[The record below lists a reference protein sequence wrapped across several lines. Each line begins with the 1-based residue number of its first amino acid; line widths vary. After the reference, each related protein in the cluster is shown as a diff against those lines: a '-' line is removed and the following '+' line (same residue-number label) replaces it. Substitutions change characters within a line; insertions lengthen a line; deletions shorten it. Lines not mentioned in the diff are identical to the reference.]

1 MSQEKKKGPTS
12 KAGGPLDRFEP
23 GGDLGPIEDRNEYEQ
38 RLRSLPP
45 DQQELAQENTRLADL
60 CHYFSEQKMDF
71 PPEVLE
77 QVGRLPKLAISERI
91 RALKN
96 INRELMEY
104 LNDVGQDPGIRQ

>member
-1 MSQEKKKGPTS
+1 MSEDEKKGRSS
-12 KAGGPLDRFEP
+12 KAGGPLDKFEP
-23 GGDLGPIEDRNEYEQ
+23 GGELGPIEDRNAYEQ

-45 DQQELAQENTRLADL
+45 DQRELAQENTRLADL
-60 CHYFSEQKMDF
+60 CHYFSEQKMDV

-77 QVGRLPKLAISERI
+77 QVGRLSKLAISERI

>member
-1 MSQEKKKGPTS
+1 MSKEEKMGQSS

-38 RLRSLPP
+38 RLRALPP

-60 CHYFSEQKMDF
+60 CRYFSEQKMDV

-77 QVGRLPKLAISERI
+77 QVGRLSKLAISERI